1 MQFYRKFRWCCSVL
15 SYYLNPV
22 LIKLKACSIF
32 SYFFFFNVHIV
43 TLILLASLLLAVEGA
58 CFSDGNPGFL
68 IFYFCFS
75 FIVMRSSTAN
85 KPSAEILIAFSL
97 LQ

>member
-1 MQFYRKFRWCCSVL
+1 MVL
-15 SYYLNPV
+15 LCALLLLESSLDQV
-22 LIKLKACSIF
+22 ESLQHLF
-32 SYFFFFNVHIV
+32 LFFFFFNVHIV

-58 CFSDGNPGFL
+58 CFSDGNSGFL